1 MTQKILVVDD
11 DGSNRVTIERILNRE
26 GYEVS
31 HADSGR
37 TALDFLREERVDL
50 VITDLKMPG
59 MTGIDVLKAIG
70 QMDPDIEVI
79 VMTAF
84 GTVETAV
91 EAMKEGAYD
100 FVQALKRLE
109 LVTCVRK
116 SLERRALQMKTVNYE
131 NNLGPWAKVKS
142 LASPM

>member
-1 MTQKILVVDD
+1 
-11 DGSNRVTIERILNRE
+11 
-26 GYEVS
+26 
-31 HADSGR
+31 
-37 TALDFLREERVDL
+37 
-50 VITDLKMPG
+50 MPG

-100 FVQALKRLE
+100 FVSKPLKRLE

-116 SLERRALQMKTVNYE
+116 SLERRALQIE
-131 NNLGPWAKVKS
+131 NRQLREQLGALGEGEIIGKS
-142 LASPM
+142 DVMRTLFG

>member
-1 MTQKILVVDD
+1 MMQKILVVDD

-37 TALDFLREERVDL
+37 TAIEFLREERVDL

-59 MTGIDVLKAIG
+59 MTGIDLLKAVG

-100 FVQALKRLE
+100 FVSKPLKRLE
-109 LVTCVRK
+109 TK
-116 SLERRALQMKTVNYE
+116 K
-131 NNLGPWAKVKS
+131 GI
-142 LASPM
+142 